1 MPGRLV
7 YFASSILDAMH
18 TETNQ
23 KGSSV
28 TNSIGAPMGSAH
40 DSHFVFITD
49 DSGIVPVFEQIK
61 SKLGLEVNNCLTL
74 VYSISGKEGQPL
86 FKAELE
92 SIEKRFP
99 AQLLT
104 HYLFSGNLIPRENTD
119 QIQQALEIILNCNL
133 RKLVQFLVLGK
144 ADFIESVSERLHFLG
159 IKPNQIYSQTF

>member
-1 MPGRLV
+1 MQ
-7 YFASSILDAMH
+7 
-18 TETNQ
+18 TETKQ

-28 TNSIGAPMGSAH
+28 TNSFGAPMGSAH

-49 DSGIVPVFEQIK
+49 DSGIVAVFEQIK
-61 SKLGLEVNNCLTL
+61 SKLGLEANNCLTL

-104 HYLFSGNLIPRENTD
+104 HYLFNGNLVLRENAD
-119 QIQQALEIILNCNL
+119 QIQQTIEIIINSNL
-133 RKLVQFLVLGK
+133 RKWMQFLVHGE
-144 ADFIESVSERLHFLG
+144 ADFVESVSERLHFLG
-159 IKPNQIYSQTF
+159 IQPIRIYSQTF

>member
-1 MPGRLV
+1 V
-7 YFASSILDAMH
+7 DAMQ
-18 TETNQ
+18 TETKQ

-28 TNSIGAPMGSAH
+28 TNSFGAPMGSAH

-49 DSGIVPVFEQIK
+49 DSGIVAVFEQIK
-61 SKLGLEVNNCLTL
+61 SKLGLEANNCLTL

-104 HYLFSGNLIPRENTD
+104 HYLFNGNLVLRENAD
-119 QIQQALEIILNCNL
+119 QIQQTIEIIINSNL
-133 RKLVQFLVLGK
+133 RKWMQFLVHGE
-144 ADFIESVSERLHFLG
+144 ADFVESVSERLHFLG
-159 IKPNQIYSQTF
+159 IQPIRIYSQTF

>member
-7 YFASSILDAMH
+7 YFASSIVDAMQ
-18 TETNQ
+18 TETKQ

-28 TNSIGAPMGSAH
+28 TNSFGAPMGSAH

-49 DSGIVPVFEQIK
+49 DSGIVAVFEQIK
-61 SKLGLEVNNCLTL
+61 SKLGLEANNCLTL

-104 HYLFSGNLIPRENTD
+104 NYLFSGNLIPRENAD

-133 RKLVQFLVLGK
+133 RKLVQFLVLGE

-159 IKPNQIYSQTF
+159 IQPNQIYSQTF

>member
-1 MPGRLV
+1 LPGRLV
-7 YFASSILDAMH
+7 YFASSIVDAMQ
-18 TETNQ
+18 TETKQ

-28 TNSIGAPMGSAH
+28 TNSFGAPMGSAH

-49 DSGIVPVFEQIK
+49 DSGIVAVFEQIK
-61 SKLGLEVNNCLTL
+61 SKLGLEANNCLTL

-104 HYLFSGNLIPRENTD
+104 HYLFNGNLVLRENAD
-119 QIQQALEIILNCNL
+119 QIQQTIEIIINSNL
-133 RKLVQFLVLGK
+133 RKWMQFLVHGE
-144 ADFIESVSERLHFLG
+144 ADFVESVSERLHFLG
-159 IKPNQIYSQTF
+159 IQPIRIYSQTF

>member
-7 YFASSILDAMH
+7 YFASSILDAMQ

-28 TNSIGAPMGSAH
+28 TNSIGAPIGSAH

-49 DSGIVPVFEQIK
+49 DSGIVAVFEQIK

-104 HYLFSGNLIPRENTD
+104 NYLFSGNLIPRENAD

-133 RKLVQFLVLGK
+133 RKLVQFLVLGE

-159 IKPNQIYSQTF
+159 IQPNQIYSQTF

>member
-1 MPGRLV
+1 MQ
-7 YFASSILDAMH
+7 

-28 TNSIGAPMGSAH
+28 TNSIGAPIGSAH

-49 DSGIVPVFEQIK
+49 DSGIVAVFEQIK

-104 HYLFSGNLIPRENTD
+104 NYLFSGNLIPRENAD

-133 RKLVQFLVLGK
+133 RKLVQFLVLGE

-159 IKPNQIYSQTF
+159 IQPNQIYSQTF